1 MLFFPGAILILG
13 GHPREKN
20 YYLNLAGM
28 ISVSLLIFHF
38 FLLGSIVI
46 PADTFDSKSKFLDK
60 TRKAF
65 GGGNLNLVE
74 VSANDLEN
82 YVSFLKESYYQG
94 PTTQFFR
101 ADCIGMQSDDYW
113 CLSNEVRREL
123 WTQNETAWCSTSWKC
138 GGVEGWRVGES
149 CGCRKSFQLFI
160 ISIVLLFFLL
170 FPCILYVEKPVWS
183 IFASFLGSPSQR
195 CTVTRNDFSASP
207 TVKNV

>member
-28 ISVSLLIFHF
+28 ISVSLLIFPF

-60 TRKAF
+60 TRKVF

-94 PTTQFFR
+94 PTRQFFR

-123 WTQNETAWCSTSWKC
+123 
-138 GGVEGWRVGES
+138 
-149 CGCRKSFQLFI
+149 
-160 ISIVLLFFLL
+160 
-170 FPCILYVEKPVWS
+170 
-183 IFASFLGSPSQR
+183 
-195 CTVTRNDFSASP
+195 
-207 TVKNV
+207 